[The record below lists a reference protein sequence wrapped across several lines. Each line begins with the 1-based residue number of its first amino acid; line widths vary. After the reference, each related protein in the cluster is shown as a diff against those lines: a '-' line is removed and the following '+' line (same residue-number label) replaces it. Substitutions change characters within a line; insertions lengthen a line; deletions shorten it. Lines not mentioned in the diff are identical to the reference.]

1 MTPRRL
7 LLTIVALVTLTW
19 PSPARADDAREAQAR
34 SYFSVGLGKYNL
46 GEYAAAIEAFQAG
59 YKLKPLPLFLFNIA
73 QAARKSGRLELAQE
87 YYVLYVDREMTRSA
101 PQRTEARAQLIRV
114 RHELAVAARE
124 RRNAPP
130 PAKLAVSEDEPAPS
144 APKTAPIVTPA
155 PVATTS
161 VPAAALEPALA
172 ASLTTPALTREP
184 APRPVWKRAWFWG
197 TLTAVVVVGVGAGVG
212 GWLAVQS
219 RGPAKPSLGAVNF

>member
-1 MTPRRL
+1 MTARRFAL
-7 LLTIVALVTLTW
+7 VALVAALML
-19 PSPARADDAREAQAR
+19 PSLARAEDTREAQAR

-46 GEYAAAIEAFQAG
+46 GEYSAAIEAFQAG

-87 YYVLYVDREMTRSA
+87 YYALYIDREMTRSA
-101 PQRTEARAQLIRV
+101 PQRTEARAQLLRV

-130 PAKLAVSEDEPAPS
+130 PPQKLAVSEDEPPA
-144 APKTAPIVTPA
+144 PA
-155 PVATTS
+155 PVTMQPAS
-161 VPAAALEPALA
+161 SPASQPLPPAALDPAVA
-172 ASLTTPALTREP
+172 ASLSAPAVNREA
-184 APRPVWKRAWFWG
+184 APRPVWKRAWLWG
-197 TLTAVVVVGVGAGVG
+197 TLGAVVVVGVGAGVG
-212 GWLAVQS
+212 AWLALQS